1 MMGPQPGRPLGPHSW
16 AERGDDDAR
25 LPEVRWPESGL
36 LPVIMQHAGTGE
48 VLQLAYANAEALS
61 LTQATGRAHFY
72 SRSRQ
77 EIWERGKTSGISF
90 AVREIRLDCD
100 GDALLYLVDTAGPA
114 CHTGE
119 RSCFF
124 TALAAGGAER
134 VLQPPAR
141 ASQAGVL
148 LEVWQAIKERQR
160 TMPEGSYVR
169 YLLSEGIDKIGKKI
183 GEEAAEVIIAG
194 KNGVAERTSSE
205 VADLW
210 FHSLVLLAA
219 CGVAPDEVF
228 AQLER
233 RQH

>member
-1 MMGPQPGRPLGPHSW
+1 MLT
-16 AERGDDDAR
+16 EVDDKVA
-25 LPEVRWPESGL
+25 LAEVRWPESGL
-36 LPVIMQHAGTGE
+36 LPVVMQDAVTGE
-48 VLQLAYANAEALS
+48 VLQLAYANAEALA
-61 LTQATGRAHFY
+61 LTQQTGRAHFY
-72 SRSRQ
+72 SRSRR
-77 EIWERGKTSGISF
+77 EIWDRGKTSGLRF

-100 GDALLYLVDTAGPA
+100 GDALLYVVEASGPA

-124 TALAAGGAER
+124 TALADGTVER
-134 VLQPPAR
+134 APAAPAL
-141 ASQAGVL
+141 ASRAGVL
-148 LEVWQAIKERQR
+148 LEVWQTIQERKR

-194 KNGVAERTSSE
+194 KNGVADRTSSE

-219 CGVAPDEVF
+219 CDVAPDEVF
-228 AQLER
+228 AQLEGR
-233 RQH
+233 KR

>member
-1 MMGPQPGRPLGPHSW
+1 MTGPHPGRPLGPRSR
-16 AERGDDDAR
+16 AEWGDNTAGPSQ
-25 LPEVRWPESGL
+25 LRWPESGL
-36 LPVIMQHAGTGE
+36 LPVVMQHAVTGE
-48 VLQLAYANAEALS
+48 VLQHAYANAEALA
-61 LTQATGRAHFY
+61 LTQATGRVHFY

-77 EIWERGKTSGISF
+77 EIWERGKTSGIGF
-90 AVREIRLDCD
+90 AVQEIRLDCD
-100 GDALLYLVDTAGPA
+100 GDALLYLVDASGPA

-124 TALAAGGAER
+124 TALTASGAER
-134 VLQPPAR
+134 AGAAPAL

-148 LEVWQAIKERQR
+148 LEVWQAIRERQR

-219 CGVAPDEVF
+219 CGVTPEEVF
-228 AQLER
+228 AQLESR
-233 RQH
+233 KR

>member
-1 MMGPQPGRPLGPHSW
+1 MHEAASV
-16 AERGDDDAR
+16 
-25 LPEVRWPESGL
+25 PELRWPESGL
-36 LPVIMQHAGTGE
+36 LPVVMQHAVTGE
-48 VLQLAYANAEALS
+48 VLQLAYANAEALTR
-61 LTQATGRAHFY
+61 TQATGRAHFY

-77 EIWERGKTSGISF
+77 EIWERGKTSGYRF
-90 AVREIRLDCD
+90 MVQEIRLDCD
-100 GDALLYLVDTAGPA
+100 GDALLYLVETSGPA

-124 TALAAGGAER
+124 TTLTAAGAER
-134 VLQPPAR
+134 AVVAPAL

-183 GEEAAEVIIAG
+183 GEESAEVIIAA
-194 KNGVAERTSSE
+194 KNGVAGRTSSE

-219 CGVAPDEVF
+219 CGVTPAEVF
-228 AQLER
+228 AQLDMR
-233 RQH
+233 KH

>member
-1 MMGPQPGRPLGPHSW
+1 MHETVSVPAVQ
-16 AERGDDDAR
+16 
-25 LPEVRWPESGL
+25 WPESGL
-36 LPVIMQHAGTGE
+36 LPVVMQHAVTGE
-48 VLQLAYANAEALS
+48 VLQLAYANAEALA
-61 LTQATGRAHFY
+61 LTQATGRVHFY

-77 EIWERGKTSGISF
+77 EIWERGKTSGDSF
-90 AVREIRLDCD
+90 AVREVRLDCD
-100 GDALLYLVDTAGPA
+100 GDALLYMVEASGPA

-124 TALAAGGAER
+124 TALTAGGAER
-134 VLQPPAR
+134 AVVAPAL

-148 LEVWQAIKERQR
+148 LEVWQVIRERQR

-169 YLLSEGIDKIGKKI
+169 YLLSEGIDKIGKKV

-194 KNGVAERTSSE
+194 KNGVTERTASE

-219 CGVAPDEVF
+219 CGVMPDEVF
-228 AQLER
+228 AQLASR
-233 RQH
+233 KH

>member
-1 MMGPQPGRPLGPHSW
+1 MTP
-16 AERGDDDAR
+16 AVRGDGGPL
-25 LPEVRWPESGL
+25 LPDLRWPESGL
-36 LPVIMQHAGTGE
+36 LPVIMQHAVTGE

-61 LTQATGRAHFY
+61 LTQATGQAHFY

-77 EIWERGKTSGISF
+77 EIWERGKTSGIGF
-90 AVREIRLDCD
+90 AVQSIRLDCD
-100 GDALLYLVDTAGPA
+100 GDALLYLVETSGPA

-124 TALAAGGAER
+124 TALSGGGAER
-134 VLQPPAR
+134 ATQPPAR

-148 LEVWQAIKERQR
+148 LEVWQAIRERQR
-160 TMPEGSYVR
+160 TMPDGSYVR

-183 GEEAAEVIIAG
+183 GEEAAEVIIAA

-210 FHSLVLLAA
+210 FHSLVLLAD

-233 RQH
+233 RKH